1 MVRPRS
7 DHGMACQNPTCS
19 LYLDADRKDVRKQGK
34 NAAGHQRFQCMHC
47 RKFFV
52 ETANTPLYC
61 RKLPESLLILIGK
74 LLIEKNGNRAI
85 SRITGLT
92 QVTVGRI
99 LNDIALHAKEFNEFM
114 TGKAKVGQIELDEM
128 WTFVKKN
135 KRTWTPEQIQAIT
148 KAMLGST

>member
-7 DHGMACQNPTCS
+7 DHGMACQNPKCKF
-19 LYLDADRKDVRKQGK
+19 YLESDRKDVRKQGL
-34 NAAGHQRFQCMHC
+34 NAAGHQRFQCLYC
-47 RKFFV
+47 GRYFV

-61 RKLPESLLILIGK
+61 RKIPESMLILVGK
-74 LLIEKNGNRAI
+74 LLIEKTGNRAI

-92 QVTVGRI
+92 QVTVGRV
-99 LNDIALHAKEFNEFM
+99 LNDIALHAREFNEFM
-114 TGKAKVGQIELDEM
+114 AGKAKVGQTELDEM

-135 KRTWTPEQIQAIT
+135 KRTLTPEQNQAIS